1 MTEDKMATS
10 GVKASYIM
18 EMVTVTSPS
27 PSHSRSTE
35 SEYGR

>member
-1 MTEDKMATS
+1 MTKGKMVAS